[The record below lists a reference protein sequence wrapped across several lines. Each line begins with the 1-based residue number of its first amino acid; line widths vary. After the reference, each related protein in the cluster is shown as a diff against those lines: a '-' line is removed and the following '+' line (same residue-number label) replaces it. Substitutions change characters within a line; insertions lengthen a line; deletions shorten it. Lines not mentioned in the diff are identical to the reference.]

1 MSDVTLH
8 KRRKQLSEGF
18 RCVDLFAGAGGLAV
32 GFRQAGWCIASGT
45 DMDAGASE
53 TFRLNFPEASFFEG
67 PISGVS
73 VRDMLSE
80 ASVGV
85 GELDCLIGGPP
96 CQSFSH
102 NNHKRNAVDDRA
114 RLFEHYLSIVKD
126 MRPKTI
132 VMENVP
138 GILSIDGGSVVEE
151 ITSGLKDLGYSEPCV
166 RILSAE
172 QFGTPQVRRRAFIV
186 ASRIGPSTELLP
198 TATHW
203 SPRFKHVGYPKNR
216 PDGATKRP
224 VTVWQA
230 IGDLPPLDGGS
241 GLQEWPRDWKCA
253 TSTFQ
258 RKAQKGAPVIFNHIG
273 HVLTEVNLARV
284 VHIPQGG
291 NWRDVPR
298 ELLPA
303 GMRRAKLTDHTKRYG
318 RLHKDGFASTILTK
332 CDPHWGAYIHP
343 TEDRTITVREA
354 ARLQG
359 FPDSFRFAGNKIG
372 PQYVQVGN
380 AVPVPLAFAIGQAVH
395 RHICIHDHLIS
406 EAA

>member
-1 MSDVTLH
+1 MPGVTLH
-8 KRRKQLSEGF
+8 KRTTRLADGL

-32 GFRQAGWCIASGT
+32 GFRAAGWSIACGN
-45 DMDAGASE
+45 DMDAGASA

-67 PISGVS
+67 PISGVRG
-73 VRDMLSE
+73 VDMLTE
-80 ASVGV
+80 AAVSVG
-85 GELDCLIGGPP
+85 GLDCLIGGPP

-114 RLFEHYLSIVKD
+114 RLFERYLSIVGT

-138 GILSIDGGSVVEE
+138 GILSIDGGSVVDE
-151 ITSGLKDLGYSEPCV
+151 ITDGLKGLGYNTPFV
-166 RILSAE
+166 KVLSAE
-172 QFGTPQVRRRAFIV
+172 EFGTPQVRRRAFIV
-186 ASRIGPSTELLP
+186 ASRFGPSEELLP
-198 TATHW
+198 AATHW
-203 SPRFKHVGYPKNR
+203 SPRFSHVGYPKSR
-216 PDGATKRP
+216 PAGATKQP

-230 IGDLPPLDGGS
+230 IGDLPGLNGEHGS
-241 GLQEWPRDWKCA
+241 PEVTRDWKRA
-253 TSTFQ
+253 TTAYQ
-258 RKAQKGAPVIFNHIG
+258 RNAQAGAPLIYNHLG
-273 HVLTEVNLARV
+273 HRLTEVNLARV
-284 VHIPQGG
+284 VHIPPGG

-318 RLHKDGFASTILTK
+318 RLCKDGFASTILTK

-343 TEDRTITVREA
+343 VEDRTITIREA

-359 FPDSFRFAGNKIG
+359 FPDRFRFAGSSIG
-372 PQYVQVGN
+372 PLYEQVGN
-380 AVPVPLAFAIGQAVH
+380 AVPVQLAQAIGVAV
-395 RHICIHDHLIS
+395 HDHLHRHDLGIS

>member
-1 MSDVTLH
+1 MSGVTLH
-8 KRRKQLSEGF
+8 KRGIQLAEGL

-32 GFRQAGWCIASGT
+32 GFRQAGWSIACGN

-53 TFRLNFPEASFFEG
+53 TFRFNFPEASFFEG
-67 PISGVS
+67 PISGVQAND
-73 VRDMLSE
+73 VLIE

-114 RLFEHYLSIVKD
+114 RLFEHYLAIVKD

-151 ITSGLKDLGYSEPCV
+151 ITSGLKNLGYSEPCIKV
-166 RILSAE
+166 LSAE
-172 QFGTPQVRRRAFIV
+172 EFGTPQVRRRAFIV
-186 ASRIGPSTELLP
+186 ASRVGPSAELLP
-198 TATHW
+198 APTHW
-203 SPRFKHVGYPKNR
+203 SERFKHVGYPKTR
-216 PDGATKRP
+216 PGGATRQP

-230 IGDLPPLDGGS
+230 IGDLPLLHNRPGS
-241 GLQEWPRDWKCA
+241 QELPRDWKRA
-253 TSTFQ
+253 TTAFQ
-258 RKAQKGAPVIFNHIG
+258 RDAQKGAPTIFNHQS
-273 HVLTEVNLARV
+273 HLLTEVNLARV
-284 VHIPQGG
+284 VHVPQGG

-343 TEDRTITVREA
+343 VENRTITVREA

-359 FPDSFRFAGNKIG
+359 FPDSFRFTGERIG

-380 AVPVPLAFAIGQAVH
+380 AVPVPLAFAIGKAVYQ
-395 RHICIHDHLIS
+395 HIKAHDRPLS
-406 EAA
+406 KAA